1 MKKHLLFTILACA
14 SMTAYALS
22 TDKDQPIEVRADK
35 FNGDEVKQT
44 AVYSGSVQVTQGS
57 MSLKGDRLELRL
69 TPKGYRQATVSG
81 KPAKFRQKKE
91 AKTKGVEEW
100 INAQAATIQ
109 YDEENDVVTLSGN
122 AKLSRTE
129 NGVERDVTQGSRI
142 VYDLRNARSVVE
154 GGGSGGRVT
163 TIIAPR
169 SKPQPQTSP
178 ELSSTSS
185 FTDKK

>member
-14 SMTAYALS
+14 SMSATALS

-57 MSLKGDRLELRL
+57 MSLRGDRLELRL

-81 KPAKFRQKKE
+81 KPAKFRQQKE
-91 AKTKGVEEW
+91 AKTRGVEEW
-100 INAQAATIQ
+100 INAQADVIK
-109 YDEENDVVTLSGN
+109 YDEENDVVTLSGS

-129 NGVERDVTQGSRI
+129 NGVEKDVTQGSRI

-154 GGGSGGRVT
+154 GGREGRVT

-169 SKPQPQTSP
+169 SKTQPQASP

-185 FTDKK
+185 FTDTK